1 MGKGPLVRIE
11 IIFLPL
17 FGTATHATV
26 HAAARHLQEHTRLHA
41 EAVPGYP
48 LGRI

>member
-26 HAAARHLQEHTRLHA
+26 HAAARHLQEHTRYMRKRYRVIH
-41 EAVPGYP
+41 
-48 LGRI
+48 